1 MARQRGVH
9 PSTRLLGESSQSTRG
24 CATVCQSA
32 ALRSPTTL
40 PPLTMAAAT
49 AAFVTGTGNMQ
60 RTRLVMTQPWRS
72 GLIAYVRL
80 WVREGARV
88 SLQLW
93 GRRRCTPPARPARP
107 KWQSC
112 CGRVKM
118 KGTL

>member
-1 MARQRGVH
+1 
-9 PSTRLLGESSQSTRG
+9 
-24 CATVCQSA
+24 
-32 ALRSPTTL
+32 
-40 PPLTMAAAT
+40 MAAAT

-93 GRRRCTPPARPARP
+93 VRRRLPAREARSP
-107 KWQSC
+107 RNEMAKLLRQ
-112 CGRVKM
+112 GENERNRLRRIGVFIQLE
-118 KGTL
+118 T